1 MENKK
6 KIWTKSKVV
15 ALVVIITLSVI
26 YSTISYLSLFE
37 IIPNLQW
44 LASLILSVAW
54 ILIGISN
61 NAHGQKK
68 WYSIFCYILA
78 LLYVGRAVIEFL
90 QLYF

>member
-15 ALVVIITLSVI
+15 ALVVIITLIVI

-61 NAHGQKK
+61 NAH
-68 WYSIFCYILA
+68 ILA